1 MGTTAN
7 PVSNAPSGGVYANVD
22 NTGKPLTEEEYRQLE
37 KRLAQEGQNGM
48 LEQLYGDKNE
58 KRRNGGAS
66 KIEDS
71 GSKGNGGEK
80 EPADNKS
87 SVFYPSSSP
96 YHRANSKNSA
106 QSTKARTSSAGT
118 TNLQMPQGDRGPT
131 SGSWYDRVGPIGVV
145 AAIIFILVLLV
156 LLIWIATKA
165 TAIEEGIEAIKE
177 EIEAIKCQL
186 KHIKRQLKTCDDCLV
201 QKVVTNITTDNTG

>member
-58 KRRNGGAS
+58 KRNGGAS

-96 YHRANSKNSA
+96 YHHANSKNST

-118 TNLQMPQGDRGPT
+118 NVQMPQGDRFPT

-145 AAIIFILVLLV
+145 AAIIFVLVLLV

-186 KHIKRQLKTCDDCLV
+186 KHIKSQLKTCDDCLV
-201 QKVVTNITTDNTG
+201 QKVVTTITSNNTDY